1 MKARGF
7 TYLLLLLF
15 LSSCYDVKK
24 PEKPEHLL
32 TESEMVTVLVDMAI
46 VSSAKGIN
54 KKLLEDNG
62 IVPDEYIYEKN
73 NIDSITFVKNNEY
86 YAFNIKKYSEIYAK
100 VKDSL
105 TKLRDK
111 YKAIEDKEV
120 KEKEKKDSI
129 KREKKKAKGG
139 ALTKKNGAKSFK
151 KSIEPKKKQDS
162 RVKAVPPKEK
172 N

>member
-1 MKARGF
+1 MKDKGF

-24 PEKPEHLL
+24 PEKPDRLL

-54 KKLLEDNG
+54 KKVFEENG
-62 IVPDEYIYEKN
+62 IVPDEYIYKKN
-73 NIDSITFVKNNEY
+73 NIDSMTFVKNNEY
-86 YAFNIKKYSEIYAK
+86 YAFNIKKYGEIYAK

-105 TKLRDK
+105 TKLRDV
-111 YKAIEDKEV
+111 YKAIEDKEG
-120 KEKEKKDSI
+120 KEKATKDSI
-129 KREKKKAKGG
+129 KREKKKAKGDV
-139 ALTKKNGAKSFK
+139 LSKKNEYKAIK
-151 KSIEPKKKQDS
+151 KAEKPNEEGGLKPDPKG
-162 RVKAVPPKEK
+162 E

>member
-1 MKARGF
+1 METRGF

-15 LSSCYDVKK
+15 LSSCYEVKK
-24 PEKPEHLL
+24 PEKPERLL

-54 KKLLEDNG
+54 KKVFEENG

-73 NIDSITFVKNNEY
+73 NIDSITFVKSNEY
-86 YAFNIKKYSEIYAK
+86 YAFNIKKYGEIYAK

-105 TKLRDK
+105 TKLRDE
-111 YKAIEDKEV
+111 YKAIEDKEGL
-120 KEKEKKDSI
+120 EKAKKDSI
-129 KREKKKAKGG
+129 KRKKKNKGVLSEKKGGKA
-139 ALTKKNGAKSFK
+139 FK
-151 KSIEPKKKQDS
+151 KAIAPNEKEGS
-162 RVKAVPPKEK
+162 RIKPVPKEK